1 MNRVSTRIPENAIFV
16 EDPKNTLAVMG
27 GGSPMN
33 KTSNKQELSILDISK
48 QAFRWE
54 NTETNGEE
62 F

>member
-1 MNRVSTRIPENAIFV
+1 MNRVSTKIPENAIFV
-16 EDPKNTLAVMG
+16 EDPNNTLAVMG

-33 KTSNKQELSILDISK
+33 RTADKQELSILDISK

-54 NTETNGEE
+54 NAESNGED